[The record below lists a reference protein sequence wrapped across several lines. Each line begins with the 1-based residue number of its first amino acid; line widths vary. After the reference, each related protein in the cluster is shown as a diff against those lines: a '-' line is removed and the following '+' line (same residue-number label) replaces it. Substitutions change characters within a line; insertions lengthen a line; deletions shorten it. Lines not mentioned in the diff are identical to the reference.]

1 MPLHLYRVAQG
12 VRIGAYDDEW
22 SLGATSARTRMSR
35 PFRIILLALFAGL
48 LLPAFA
54 SAADRAFT
62 PRYST
67 NVNGQIII
75 AANTIMQCPTTTVDP
90 LLNSGCTGARAG
102 TNARNNNTLDM
113 GWLDVDAD
121 ASTFDSSTAQLLL
134 PGTGRVLFAG
144 LYWTGLQKKAAVVSG
159 ANGYRGT
166 PLAPPDATAIGTV
179 KLAVPG
185 TTGYT
190 TVTAAQVDT
199 GAIAE
204 GSGYTAFADVTSLV
218 NAAGAG
224 EYTVANIQTGTGG
237 NAFGGWSL
245 VVAYSDP
252 AEPLRNLTIF
262 DGLAIVS
269 SSAFVDIPLSGFKTP
284 TTGTVKTTIGVVA
297 AEGDWGATGDYLTLN
312 DQLLTDAVHPANN
325 TENSTIANR
334 GVHVTTKTPNW
345 VNQLGYDSS
354 LFQVDGVLPNGAT
367 TAMFRAKT
375 NGDTYAPQ
383 AITFA
388 TELFSPNVT
397 LTKTASTGSTDAEP
411 GATITYTIT
420 ATNNGTGDATNVQL
434 KDPLPSGTTITT
446 PAPSVSAGT
455 GSVAN
460 QSGVI
465 VGWLGTGSSSGV
477 GGTLAPGQSATVTY
491 AVTIDADAGLGAT
504 IDNVATL
511 GFVSADLGL
520 PITTVAEANT
530 TVVYPDPGIV
540 KTIRSVSGNT
550 YTFDLTVTN
559 TGTLATIGTVT
570 VSDLRGGAFTG
581 GYTMSGT
588 GWTCSG
594 SASPCTR
601 SDALAPG
608 ASYPPITV
616 VASYTPGGA
625 VLNTGIVSG
634 GGQPTDTNSP
644 ALINDTASVNAGAAA
659 SADLVVN
666 KAALTGTISLGTLGG
681 FKIQVRNSGPSTAT
695 NATLADTLPAGL
707 EFASVTTSQGTC
719 TTAPAGS
726 QTAIS
731 CAFGSL
737 PVNTTATVT
746 IRARPNATLLGTS
759 VTNTATATSD
769 VTVTPASDSANLTIR
784 PGADLAVTKTASAAV
799 VDQAAALSYTITA
812 TNSGPASATN
822 VQIVDRLPAAID
834 LSATITSTPSSGGS
848 CSRSGSTIT
857 CLWTGATANAAT
869 RSVTIAGTTLASV
882 PVENRTAVNRVNVFS
897 NTDDPD
903 PSDNNATATVT
914 VIPAA
919 DLEAT
924 ATSGAT
930 VAAGASADLTF
941 SVINNG
947 PSTATNTVMTIVI
960 PSGLTPSKAPAGCT
974 ISSQTVTCAIGSLA
988 NGGSADRVITVSAA
1002 SALTEAE
1009 RTATVSVSSDTPD
1022 PITANNTDHAPIVAG
1037 PVADL
1042 VITKVAD
1049 VAKVAPGGAI
1059 NYTIGVANAGP
1070 SSSTGAIVVDELPE
1084 GLTVASATSSAIEGC
1099 TVVGRTV
1106 TCNAGEI
1113 IPGASFQIL
1122 IVATVGK
1129 DRAGATFVNTAT
1141 LTPGP
1146 QSDPNLANNTASA
1159 TVRVTTPKGSIAKL
1173 KITGRAKPSSSAP
1186 KSKVII
1192 SFTVT
1197 NTAKVVAND
1206 VELCITVPKTLSY
1219 LKSAGTYSK
1228 AKSRVCFSRDQLK
1241 ARKSAT
1247 FSYTARTKVPGQVRP
1262 RGSAWAGNAAYVST
1276 LAKLGVVAK
1285 GGSAGGVTG

>member
-1 MPLHLYRVAQG
+1 M
-12 VRIGAYDDEW
+12 
-22 SLGATSARTRMSR
+22 
-35 PFRIILLALFAGL
+35 ILLGLVAGL
-48 LLPAFA
+48 LLPALA
-54 SAADRAFT
+54 GAADRPFT
-62 PRYST
+62 PRFST
-67 NVNGQIII
+67 NVNGQIIM
-75 AANTIMQCPTTTVDP
+75 AANTIVQCPIDTVDP
-90 LLNSGCTGARAG
+90 LLNSGCSGARAG

-113 GWLDVDAD
+113 TWLDVDAD
-121 ASTFDSSTAQLLL
+121 SSTFDSSSAQLLL
-134 PGTGRVLFAG
+134 PGTGNVLFAG
-144 LYWTGLQKKAAVVSG
+144 LYWTGLQKKAAVITG
-159 ANGYRGT
+159 ANGYRST

-185 TTGYT
+185 AAGYT

-204 GSGYTAFADVTSLV
+204 SSGYTAFADVTSLV
-218 NAAGAG
+218 KAAGAG
-224 EYTVANIQTGTGG
+224 TYTVANIQTGTGG
-237 NAFGGWSL
+237 NSFGGWSL
-245 VVAYSDP
+245 VIAYSDP
-252 AEPLRNLTIF
+252 AEPLRNLTVF
-262 DGLAIVS
+262 DGLAVVS

-354 LFQVDGVLPNGAT
+354 LFQADGFLPNGAT

-397 LTKTASTGSTDAEP
+397 LTKTASTGGTDAEP
-411 GATITYTIT
+411 GETITYTIT

-434 KDPLPSGTTITT
+434 RDPVPSGTTITT

-455 GSVAN
+455 GTVAN
-460 QSGVI
+460 ESGVI
-465 VGWLGTGSSSGV
+465 VARLGAGSSSTV

-491 AVTIDADAGLGAT
+491 AVTINADAGLGDT
-504 IDNVATL
+504 IENVATL
-511 GFVSADLGL
+511 AFVSADLGL
-520 PITTVAEANT
+520 PISTVAETDT

-540 KTIRSVSGNT
+540 KTIRSVAGNI

-570 VSDLRGGAFTG
+570 VADTRGGAFTG

-588 GWTCSG
+588 GWSCPG

-616 VASYTPGGA
+616 VVTYTPGGA
-625 VLNTGIVSG
+625 VLNSASVSG
-634 GGQPTDTNSP
+634 GGQPTDANSP
-644 ALINDTASVNAGAAA
+644 ALLNDSASVNAGASA
-659 SADLVVN
+659 SAVLGVN
-666 KAALTGTISLGTLGG
+666 KAALTGTISLGTLAG

-707 EFASVTTSQGTC
+707 DFASVTTSQGSC
-719 TTAPAGS
+719 TTAPSGS

-737 PVNTTATVT
+737 PINTTAMVT
-746 IRARPNATLLGTS
+746 IRARPTVGLLGTT

-769 VTVTPASDSANLTIR
+769 VTPTPASDSATLTIR
-784 PGADLAVTKTASAAV
+784 PGADLSLAKTASAST
-799 VDQAAALSYTITA
+799 VDQAAAISYTVTA
-812 TNSGPASATN
+812 TNNGPASATN

-834 LSATITSTPSSGGS
+834 TGATITSTPSSGGT

-857 CLWTGATANAAT
+857 CIWTGATANAAT

-882 PVENRTAVNRVNVFS
+882 PVADRTAVNRANVFS

-903 PSDNNATATVT
+903 PSDNSATATVT

-919 DLEAT
+919 DLEAS

-930 VAAGASADLTF
+930 VAAGASTELTF
-941 SVINNG
+941 SVVNNG
-947 PSTATNTVMTIVI
+947 PSTATNSTMAITI

-974 ISSQTVTCAIGSLA
+974 ISGQSVTCAIGTLT
-988 NGGSADRVITVSAA
+988 NGASAERVITVIAA
-1002 SALTEAE
+1002 SDLSEAE
-1009 RTATVSVSSDTPD
+1009 RTATVTVASDTPD
-1022 PITANNTDHAPIVAG
+1022 PITTNNTDNASLLAG
-1037 PVADL
+1037 PIADL
-1042 VITKVAD
+1042 VITKTANVS
-1049 VAKVAPGGAI
+1049 KVAPGGTI

-1070 SSSTGAIVVDELPE
+1070 ASSTGAVVVDDLPE
-1084 GLTVASATSSAIEGC
+1084 GLTIASATSSAVEGC
-1099 TVVGRTV
+1099 TVAGQKA

-1113 IPGASFQIL
+1113 IPGASFEIL
-1122 IVATVGK
+1122 IVATVGR
-1129 DRAGATFVNTAT
+1129 DRAGSTFVNTAT

-1146 QSDPNLANNTASA
+1146 QRDPNLANNTASA

-1173 KITGRAKPSSSAP
+1173 RITGKAKPSSTAP
-1186 KSKVII
+1186 KAKVVI
-1192 SFTVT
+1192 SFMVT
-1197 NTAKVVAND
+1197 NTSKVVAND
-1206 VELCITVPKTLSY
+1206 VELCITIPKTLTFLAST
-1219 LKSAGTYSK
+1219 GTRSK
-1228 AKSRVCFSRDQLK
+1228 GRVCFARDQLK

-1247 FSYTARTKVPGQVRP
+1247 FSFTARTKVPGPVRP

-1276 LAKLGVVAK
+1276 LAKLGVVAS
-1285 GGSAGGVTG
+1285 GGGAGGVTG

>member
-1 MPLHLYRVAQG
+1 M
-12 VRIGAYDDEW
+12 
-22 SLGATSARTRMSR
+22 
-35 PFRIILLALFAGL
+35 ILLGLVAGL
-48 LLPAFA
+48 LLPALA
-54 SAADRAFT
+54 GAADRPFT
-62 PRYST
+62 PRFST
-67 NVNGQIII
+67 NVNGQIIM
-75 AANTIMQCPTTTVDP
+75 AANTIVQCPIDTVDP
-90 LLNSGCTGARAG
+90 LLNSGCSGARAG

-113 GWLDVDAD
+113 TWLDVDAD
-121 ASTFDSSTAQLLL
+121 SSTFDSSSAQLLL
-134 PGTGRVLFAG
+134 PGTGNVLFAG
-144 LYWTGLQKKAAVVSG
+144 LYWTGLQKKAAVITG
-159 ANGYRGT
+159 ANGYRST

-185 TTGYT
+185 AAGYT

-204 GSGYTAFADVTSLV
+204 SSGYTAFADVTSLV
-218 NAAGAG
+218 KAAGAG
-224 EYTVANIQTGTGG
+224 TYTVANIQTGTGG
-237 NAFGGWSL
+237 NSFGGWSL
-245 VVAYSDP
+245 VIAYSDP
-252 AEPLRNLTIF
+252 AEPLRNLTVF
-262 DGLAIVS
+262 DGLAVVS

-354 LFQVDGVLPNGAT
+354 LFQADGFLPNGAT

-397 LTKTASTGSTDAEP
+397 LTKTASTGGTDAEP

-434 KDPLPSGTTITT
+434 RDPVPSGTTITT

-455 GSVAN
+455 GTVAN
-460 QSGVI
+460 ESGVI
-465 VGWLGTGSSSGV
+465 VARLGAGSSSTV

-491 AVTIDADAGLGAT
+491 AVTINADAGLGDT
-504 IDNVATL
+504 IENVATL
-511 GFVSADLGL
+511 AFVSADLGL
-520 PITTVAEANT
+520 PISTVAETDT

-540 KTIRSVSGNT
+540 KTIRSVAGNT

-570 VSDLRGGAFTG
+570 VADTRGGAFTG

-588 GWTCSG
+588 GWSCPG

-616 VASYTPGGA
+616 VVTYTPGGA
-625 VLNTGIVSG
+625 VLNSGSVSG
-634 GGQPTDTNSP
+634 GGQPTDANSP
-644 ALINDTASVNAGAAA
+644 ALLNDSASVNAGASA
-659 SADLVVN
+659 SAVLGVN
-666 KAALTGTISLGTLGG
+666 KAALTGTISLGTLAG

-707 EFASVTTSQGTC
+707 DFASVTTSQGSC
-719 TTAPAGS
+719 TTAPSGS

-737 PVNTTATVT
+737 PINTTAIVT
-746 IRARPNATLLGTS
+746 IRARPTVGLLGTT

-769 VTVTPASDSANLTIR
+769 VTPTPASDSATLTIR
-784 PGADLAVTKTASAAV
+784 PGADLSLAKTASAST
-799 VDQAAALSYTITA
+799 VDQAAAISYTVTA
-812 TNSGPASATN
+812 TNNGPASATN

-834 LSATITSTPSSGGS
+834 TGATITSTPSSGGT

-857 CLWTGATANAAT
+857 CIWTGATANAAT

-882 PVENRTAVNRVNVFS
+882 PVADRTAVNRANVFS

-919 DLEAT
+919 DLEAS

-930 VAAGASADLTF
+930 VAAGASTELTF
-941 SVINNG
+941 SVVNNG
-947 PSTATNTVMTIVI
+947 PSTATNSTMAITI

-974 ISSQTVTCAIGSLA
+974 ISGQSVTCAIGTLT
-988 NGGSADRVITVSAA
+988 NGASAERVITVIAA
-1002 SALTEAE
+1002 SDLSEAE
-1009 RTATVSVSSDTPD
+1009 RTATVTVASDTPD
-1022 PITANNTDHAPIVAG
+1022 PITTNNTDNASLLAG
-1037 PVADL
+1037 PIADL
-1042 VITKVAD
+1042 VITKTANVS
-1049 VAKVAPGGAI
+1049 KVAPGGTI

-1070 SSSTGAIVVDELPE
+1070 ASSTGAVVVDDLPE
-1084 GLTVASATSSAIEGC
+1084 GLTIASATSSAFEGC
-1099 TVVGRTV
+1099 TVAGQKA

-1113 IPGASFQIL
+1113 IPGASFEIL
-1122 IVATVGK
+1122 IVATVGR
-1129 DRAGATFVNTAT
+1129 DRAGSTFVNTAT

-1146 QSDPNLANNTASA
+1146 QRDPNLANNTASA

-1173 KITGRAKPSSSAP
+1173 RITGKAKPSSTAP
-1186 KSKVII
+1186 KAKVVI

-1197 NTAKVVAND
+1197 NTSKVVAND
-1206 VELCITVPKTLSY
+1206 VELCITIPKTLTFLAST
-1219 LKSAGTYSK
+1219 GTRSK
-1228 AKSRVCFSRDQLK
+1228 GRVCFARDQLK

-1247 FSYTARTKVPGQVRP
+1247 FSFTARTKVPGPVRP

-1276 LAKLGVVAK
+1276 LAKLGVVAS
-1285 GGSAGGVTG
+1285 GGGAGGVTG

>member
-1 MPLHLYRVAQG
+1 
-12 VRIGAYDDEW
+12 
-22 SLGATSARTRMSR
+22 MSR
-35 PFRIILLALFAGL
+35 LLRIILLGLGVGL
-48 LLPAFA
+48 LLPALA
-54 SAADRAFT
+54 GAADRPFT
-62 PRYST
+62 PRFST
-67 NVNGQIII
+67 NVNGQIIM
-75 AANTIMQCPTTTVDP
+75 AANTIVQCPIDTVDP
-90 LLNSGCTGARAG
+90 LLNSGCSGARAG

-113 GWLDVDAD
+113 TWLDVDAD
-121 ASTFDSSTAQLLL
+121 SSTFDSSSAQLLL
-134 PGTGRVLFAG
+134 PGSGNVLFAG
-144 LYWTGLQKKAAVVSG
+144 LYWTGLQKKAAVITG
-159 ANGYRGT
+159 ANGYRST

-185 TTGYT
+185 AAGYT

-204 GSGYTAFADVTSLV
+204 SSGYTAFADVTSLV
-218 NAAGAG
+218 KAAGAG
-224 EYTVANIQTGTGG
+224 TYTVANIQTGTGG
-237 NAFGGWSL
+237 NSFGGWSL
-245 VVAYSDP
+245 VIAYSDP
-252 AEPLRNLTIF
+252 AEPLRNLTVF
-262 DGLAIVS
+262 DGLAVVS

-354 LFQVDGVLPNGAT
+354 LFQADGFLPNGAT

-397 LTKTASTGSTDAEP
+397 LTKTASTGGTDAEP
-411 GATITYTIT
+411 GETITYTIT

-434 KDPLPSGTTITT
+434 RDPVPSGTTITT

-455 GSVAN
+455 GTVAN
-460 QSGVI
+460 ESGVI
-465 VGWLGTGSSSGV
+465 VARLGAGSSSTV

-491 AVTIDADAGLGAT
+491 AVTINADAGLGDT
-504 IDNVATL
+504 IENVATL
-511 GFVSADLGL
+511 AFVSADLGL
-520 PITTVAEANT
+520 PISTVAETDT

-540 KTIRSVSGNT
+540 KTIRSVAGNI

-570 VSDLRGGAFTG
+570 VADTRGGAFTG

-588 GWTCSG
+588 GWSCPG

-616 VASYTPGGA
+616 VVTYTPGGA
-625 VLNTGIVSG
+625 VLNSASVSG
-634 GGQPTDTNSP
+634 GGQPTDANSP
-644 ALINDTASVNAGAAA
+644 ALLNDSASVNAGASA
-659 SADLVVN
+659 SAVLGVN
-666 KAALTGTISLGTLGG
+666 KAALTGTISLGTLAG

-707 EFASVTTSQGTC
+707 DFASVTTSQGSC
-719 TTAPAGS
+719 TTAPSGS

-737 PVNTTATVT
+737 PINTTAMVT
-746 IRARPNATLLGTS
+746 IRARPTVGLLGTT

-769 VTVTPASDSANLTIR
+769 VTPTPASDSATLTIR
-784 PGADLAVTKTASAAV
+784 PGADLSLAKTASAST
-799 VDQAAALSYTITA
+799 VDQAAAISYTVTA
-812 TNSGPASATN
+812 TNNGPASATN

-834 LSATITSTPSSGGS
+834 TGATITSTPSSGGT

-857 CLWTGATANAAT
+857 CIWTGATANAAT

-882 PVENRTAVNRVNVFS
+882 PVADRTAVNRANVFS

-903 PSDNNATATVT
+903 PSDNSATATVT

-919 DLEAT
+919 DLEAS

-930 VAAGASADLTF
+930 VAAGASTELTF
-941 SVINNG
+941 SVVNNG
-947 PSTATNTVMTIVI
+947 PSTATNSTMAITI

-974 ISSQTVTCAIGSLA
+974 ISGQSVTCAIGTLT
-988 NGGSADRVITVSAA
+988 NGASAERVITVIAA
-1002 SALTEAE
+1002 SDLSEAE
-1009 RTATVSVSSDTPD
+1009 RTATVTVASDTPD
-1022 PITANNTDHAPIVAG
+1022 PITTNNTDNASLLAG
-1037 PVADL
+1037 PIADL
-1042 VITKVAD
+1042 VITKTANVS
-1049 VAKVAPGGAI
+1049 KVAPGGTI

-1070 SSSTGAIVVDELPE
+1070 ASSTGAVVVDDLPE
-1084 GLTVASATSSAIEGC
+1084 GLTIASATSSAVEGC
-1099 TVVGRTV
+1099 TVAGQKA

-1113 IPGASFQIL
+1113 IPGATFEIL
-1122 IVATVGK
+1122 IVATVGR
-1129 DRAGATFVNTAT
+1129 DRAGSTFVNTAT

-1146 QSDPNLANNTASA
+1146 QRDPNLADNTASA

-1173 KITGRAKPSSSAP
+1173 RITGKAKPSSTAP
-1186 KSKVII
+1186 KAKVVI

-1197 NTAKVVAND
+1197 NTSKVVAND
-1206 VELCITVPKTLSY
+1206 VELCITIPKTLTFLAST
-1219 LKSAGTYSK
+1219 GTRSK
-1228 AKSRVCFSRDQLK
+1228 GRVCFARDQLK

-1247 FSYTARTKVPGQVRP
+1247 FSFTARTKVPGPVRP

-1276 LAKLGVVAK
+1276 LAKLGVVAS
-1285 GGSAGGVTG
+1285 GGGAGGVTG